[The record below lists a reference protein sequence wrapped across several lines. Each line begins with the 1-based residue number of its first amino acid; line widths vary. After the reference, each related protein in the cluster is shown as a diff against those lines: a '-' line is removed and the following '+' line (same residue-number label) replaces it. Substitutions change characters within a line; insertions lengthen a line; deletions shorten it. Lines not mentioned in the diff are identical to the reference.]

1 MKIFIDADGCPVV
14 DLCIKIACEFG
25 LEVVIICDYCH
36 LIEYNNSLVQVI
48 TVDKGADSVDFVLVN
63 KISSTDIVVTQDYGL
78 AAMCL
83 GKGACVINQN
93 GLIYT
98 NENIDSLL
106 LSRHIN
112 KKIRR
117 AGGKT
122 ANMKKRTK
130 EQDNSFEVKL
140 TYLLKTRVDK

>member
-14 DLCIKIACEFG
+14 SLCIEIACKYGVES
-25 LEVVIICDYCH
+25 VAVCDYCH
-36 LIEYNNSLVQVI
+36 LLEYDNDLVRVI
-48 TVDKGADSVDFVLVN
+48 TVDKGADSADLAIAN
-63 KISSTDIVVTQDYGL
+63 LISKENIVVTQDYGL
-78 AAMCL
+78 AALCL

-93 GLIYT
+93 GLIYN

-106 LSRHIN
+106 LTRHIN

-122 ANMKKRTK
+122 TNAKKRI
-130 EQDNSFEVKL
+130 QQQNHSFEVQL
-140 TYLLKTRVDK
+140 RNLLSIRVDK